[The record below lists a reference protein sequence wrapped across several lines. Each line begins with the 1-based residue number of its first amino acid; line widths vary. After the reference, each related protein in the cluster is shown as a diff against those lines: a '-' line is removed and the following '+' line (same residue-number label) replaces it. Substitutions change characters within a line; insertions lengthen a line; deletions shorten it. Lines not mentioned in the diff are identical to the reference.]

1 MSLRTIAVLA
11 FLAACRS
18 APATEPLPKLEE
30 LPPNILPPTARANG
44 AVRYLDV
51 VVGTGEIAEPR
62 KCVLTHYTGYLTDG
76 SRFESS
82 RDSSASGPGA
92 PIPFV
97 IGGGQVIKG
106 WELGVEGM
114 RIGGTRRLFI
124 PARLGYGA
132 KGSAPV
138 VPSNA
143 DLIFDVELLGVG
155 RSTMTRQGS
164 MVCAP

>member
-1 MSLRTIAVLA
+1 MAVLA
-11 FLAACRS
+11 FLVACRS
-18 APATEPLPKLEE
+18 APATDPLPKLEE
-30 LPPNILPPTARANG
+30 LPPNILPTTARVNG
-44 AVRYLDV
+44 AVRYVDL
-51 VVGTGEIAEPR
+51 VVGTGELAEER

-82 RDSSASGPGA
+82 RDSSASSAAGS

-106 WELGVEGM
+106 WELGVVGM

-132 KGSAPV
+132 RGSLPV
-138 VPSNA
+138 VPRNA

-155 RSTMTRQGS
+155 RSSATRQGTL
-164 MVCAP
+164 VCAP